1 MSDIFDHD
9 GSRDGLRPEDR
20 PFRSREELEAENE
33 RLREDLH
40 RTREENELLAELLTG
55 QFEDGS
61 GEIAGGEEES
71 GGSSGD
77 SSELEQRFTI
87 SEAAI
92 DLFEALPLSFTL
104 DEAFDRAERL
114 GQPSAEAARHLRSF
128 VAERMVVQEAE
139 RFAKT
144 GAKPYF

>member
-61 GEIAGGEEES
+61 GEIAGGAGGS
-71 GGSSGD
+71 GG
-77 SSELEQRFTI
+77 SSELEQRFAI

-92 DLFEALPLSFTL
+92 DLFEVLPLSFTL
-104 DEAFDRAERL
+104 DEALDRAERL

-139 RFAKT
+139 GFAKT

>member
-1 MSDIFDHD
+1 MAKTLTGGFRHAETGAARATSDGRSCSTGGRRQQRRSTMSDIFDHD

-40 RTREENELLAELLTG
+40 RTRQENEMLAELITG

-61 GEIAGGEEES
+61 GQIAGGAGGS
-71 GGSSGD
+71 GG
-77 SSELEQRFTI
+77 SSELEQRFAI

-92 DLFEALPLSFTL
+92 DLFEVLPLSFTL
-104 DEAFDRAERL
+104 DEALDRAVRL
-114 GQPSAEAARHLRSF
+114 
-128 VAERMVVQEAE
+128 
-139 RFAKT
+139 
-144 GAKPYF
+144 

>member
-61 GEIAGGEEES
+61 GEIAGGAGGS
-71 GGSSGD
+71 GG
-77 SSELEQRFTI
+77 SSELEQRFAI

-92 DLFEALPLSFTL
+92 DLFEVLPLSFTL
-104 DEAFDRAERL
+104 DEALDRAERL

-128 VAERMVVQEAE
+128 VAERMVVQEAGG
-139 RFAKT
+139 FTKT